1 MLLKD
6 YRPNYLKS
14 TQDFLQEYKECF
26 ENLKESKII
35 KPMTLEGCVVR
46 LSDVIAY
53 IGRDIEDAIILN
65 VIKREDIPTNVRKY
79 LGDNNGDIIN
89 NLVIDIIENSIDKSY
104 LSYSEKTF
112 KVLQELLEFNYKNIY
127 LAPERKVQ
135 DSKIAPF
142 FEKLFLKYVKEIEED
157 SIIDENLYE
166 FAHMNNDEY
175 LKKTNTKRIAIDY
188 ISGQTDDFFLKECQR
203 FNINKKIK

>member
-26 ENLKESKII
+26 DNLEESKII

-46 LSDVIAY
+46 ISDVIAY

-65 VIKREDIPTNVRKY
+65 VIKREDIPKNVQKY
-79 LGDNNGDIIN
+79 LGNNNGDIIS
-89 NLVIDIIENSIDKSY
+89 NLVLDIIENSLDRSY

-112 KVLQELLEFNYKNIY
+112 QILQELLDFNYKNIY
-127 LAPERKVQ
+127 LAPARKVQ
-135 DSKIAPF
+135 DKKIAPL
-142 FEKLFLKYVKEIEED
+142 FEELFLKYVKEIEED
-157 SIIDENLYE
+157 NIKDPNLYE
-166 FAHMNNDEY
+166 FVHMNNDEY
-175 LKKTNTKRIAIDY
+175 LKKTDIKRIAIDY
-188 ISGQTDDFFLKECQR
+188 ISGQTDDFFLRECKR
-203 FNINKKIK
+203 